1 MRKKSNGVFLSGNEV
16 KSRNI
21 QNFKPHLNLNY
32 CIDIV

>member
-16 KSRNI
+16 KSGNI
-21 QNFKPHLNLNY
+21 QKFKPHLNFNH